1 MFKVFVFYFILSF
14 FLLFKKIYIFLHF
27 YVCKEVTFAWIS
39 SNQKFLKEKKNQ
51 AWKSNKK
58 YIWLEKKSK
67 KAYHE
72 REDTKKLC
80 FPWLQKN
87 IIFIGDATYKGEIVF
102 QKKKNGKQPIK
113 DKPYIY

>member
-1 MFKVFVFYFILSF
+1 MIR
-14 FLLFKKIYIFLHF
+14 
-27 YVCKEVTFAWIS
+27 E
-39 SNQKFLKEKKNQ
+39 
-51 AWKSNKK
+51 
-58 YIWLEKKSK
+58 KSK

-102 QKKKNGKQPIK
+102 QKKKKWK
-113 DKPYIY
+113 TTYKK